1 MTKIKNYITTIRT
14 SWTWNHKLLVVTM
27 SLALA
32 VVIQSGIIDPY
43 IPRIEASN
51 SIEVYIAPVE
61 TEEATSTLST
71 RVEKRAQEMY
81 KQNEA
86 MDLEKYRQ
94 EAIREINDELLVLT
108 GDSPFVDY
116 EALKEQY
123 GY

>member
-1 MTKIKNYITTIRT
+1 MTKIKNYLTIIRT

-27 SLALA
+27 SLAVA
-32 VVIQSGIIDPY
+32 VVVQSGIIDPY
-43 IPRIEASN
+43 IPRLEASN
-51 SIEVYIAPVE
+51 TVVYNAPVE
-61 TEEATSTLST
+61 VQASSTLAT

-86 MDLEKYRQ
+86 MDLEQYRQ
-94 EAIREINDELLVLT
+94 EAIREINDELMVLT

-116 EALKEQY
+116 EALKEKY